1 MTQFMTRRS
10 LLAGA
15 ALGALAPR
23 AALAQG
29 AWPTSEVRLFIPASP
44 GGSTDLAARLLKQF
58 ADRELG
64 ATLVPVNQT
73 GGGGTVATES
83 VITARPDGGTLLI
96 HHALLHTTNLFG
108 RSPRTFRDLSPIATI
123 SEVNNVLVARGDA
136 AFRTLP
142 ELQRTLAG
150 GGRMRLASQLGGTTQ
165 VMGQAVAR
173 WAGGNLR
180 VVDAGPEADR
190 VAAILGSQVE
200 LALLTPSTARQYHQA
215 GELRVLALFNRNPDP
230 LVPDWPTAASLG
242 LNVHFPL
249 VFTIYAP
256 PNMPEPLRQRLGAA
270 IASAVRAADFATGL
284 TRIQQAPSY
293 RDEAATRAYL
303 AEEFNFVAE
312 MVRAGAG

>member
-1 MTQFMTRRS
+1 MTGTISRRA

-15 ALGALAPR
+15 AGAMLAGGAR
-23 AALAQG
+23 AQG
-29 AWPTSEVRLFIPASP
+29 AWPTSEVRFFIPASP

-58 ADRELG
+58 VDRDLG

-142 ELQRTLAG
+142 ELQRALAG

-200 LALLTPSTARQYHQA
+200 VALLTPSTAKQYHQS

-230 LVPDWPTAASLG
+230 LVPDWPTAASQG

-249 VFTIYAP
+249 VFTVYAP
-256 PNMPEPLRQRLGAA
+256 PGMPDALRQRLGAS
-270 IASAVRAADFATGL
+270 IGRAVREADYAAGL

-303 AEEFNFVAE
+303 AEEFAFVAE

>member
-1 MTQFMTRRS
+1 MTGTLSRRA

-15 ALGALAPR
+15 AGAALAGGAR
-23 AALAQG
+23 AQG
-29 AWPTSEVRLFIPASP
+29 AWPTSEIRFFIPASP
-44 GGSTDLAARLLKQF
+44 GGSTDLSARLLKQF
-58 ADRELG
+58 VDRDLG

-136 AFRTLP
+136 PFRTLA

-173 WAGGNLR
+173 WAGGALR

-200 LALLTPSTARQYHQA
+200 LALLTPSTAKQYHQA

-230 LVPDWPTAASLG
+230 LVPDWPTAASQG

-249 VFTIYAP
+249 VFTVYAP
-256 PNMPEPLRQRLGAA
+256 PNMPEALRQRLGAS
-270 IASAVRAADFATGL
+270 IGRAVREADFAAGL

-303 AEEFNFVAE
+303 EQEFAFVAE